1 MKSKLCSV
9 LVVLFIAV
17 LSATAAHAD
26 EPDAVVVEET
36 VSEPGAPVDPVT
48 AQLQSEVLRYYRG
61 IGVEPTEAKLKSGF
75 KAASEML
82 FVEVP
87 LELLSLAIDEA
98 IKRHEKGEDVPFELV
113 VPRFVRALGED
124 EARAVKGDVSE
135 AVRSP
140 RPRERLGQ
148 ARHRYDW
155 RSSFYLEVE
164 GHQRDWGIV
173 TAVMLAS
180 VGGVAGTAFLGSLA
194 ASYDDPTGFIVGLSH
209 LVSLGFL
216 AHFLNT
222 ANLTLGAIK
231 GVVAFSPSAEEA
243 LRRMHRARI
252 GTGVAALVLAGL
264 GTALLPLSTESN
276 ANFEGFVFVPI
287 AVGCGVAALTLL
299 SISSAHWALEVEF
312 KKLAAGGKQRSTRT
326 RPAVRIAVTPMGIVG
341 VF

>member
-1 MKSKLCSV
+1 M
-9 LVVLFIAV
+9 
-17 LSATAAHAD
+17 
-26 EPDAVVVEET
+26 
-36 VSEPGAPVDPVT
+36 
-48 AQLQSEVLRYYRG
+48 
-61 IGVEPTEAKLKSGF
+61 
-75 KAASEML
+75 
-82 FVEVP
+82 
-87 LELLSLAIDEA
+87 
-98 IKRHEKGEDVPFELV
+98 PFELAI
-113 VPRFVRALGED
+113 PRFVRALGED

-135 AVRSP
+135 AVRPP

-148 ARHRYDW
+148 ARQRYDW

-173 TAVMLAS
+173 TAVMLGS
-180 VGGVAGTAFLGSLA
+180 VGGVAGTAFLGGLVG
-194 ASYDDPTGFIVGLSH
+194 SYDDYTGVILGLSH

-264 GTALLPLSTESN
+264 GTALLPLSAVSN

-326 RPAVRIAVTPMGIVG
+326 RPAVRIAVTPMAVVG
-341 VF
+341 WF